1 MIPSLFFNFKQYQ
14 VPMRFKLFLFFFI
27 ILTSKVSAQELN
39 FTVTINSDR
48 ARTQNKDIFDQMKNS
63 FEQFLNGRSWTN
75 DQFDPEER
83 IKGNM
88 LVTIN
93 DMPQVGFFEATVQIQ
108 AVRPVYGSSYESLAF
123 NFVDRNWSFEFLE
136 SQPMEFNRYSHLSE
150 ITSLLAYY
158 AYTVIGID
166 YDTFAPE
173 GGEPYFEIAN
183 NIVSNAQQSS
193 RPGWEQNPS
202 NKRNRYWLIDELY
215 SAQVTRPVRD
225 AYYLMHRLGMDQL
238 TKKPEEAYQNILE
251 ALKKLEEVNR
261 TQPNSI
267 LTITFMD
274 AKSDEI
280 SKILKNAPDEIKE
293 QAVSILLKVD
303 PNNARK
309 YNDILKG

>member
-1 MIPSLFFNFKQYQ
+1 
-14 VPMRFKLFLFFFI
+14 MRFKLFLFFFI